1 MNSRNLNILI
11 TLITLLTNFSCF
23 HSNKIIEGDLYFGF
37 FRVASYYNQPDS
49 IIKGFEYYMDTVHR
63 AKIDSSDRRF
73 ISMYDKLRQENLLFS
88 AFIELILNDSSKI
101 YLYLDSTDYHKIKI
115 YKRKNLIKSGQKIR
129 IKVEGKDLG
138 NGMFLCQKLIS
149 IEKINGQTYQIR
161 SKFKIED
168 YQ

>member
-1 MNSRNLNILI
+1 
-11 TLITLLTNFSCF
+11 
-23 HSNKIIEGDLYFGF
+23 
-37 FRVASYYNQPDS
+37 
-49 IIKGFEYYMDTVHR
+49 MDTVHR